1 MSSTTITASLK
12 PYIDINDDRK
22 AICEIEMEAAE
33 QSPEYKKLDAKT
45 TAWTLA
51 IIAMMVIEF
60 INTLVSD
67 NEISFCISCILI
79 ICVFCISIRMCAI
92 ACDQKDITRAI
103 QHKPS
108 NQSLP
113 LNDYIRNNLRIDIM
127 SFRYTKDRLTYEDYR
142 WGRLPETTMRMECVY
157 HPENDNTNY
166 YGVMTIDP
174 NAKTVAFTP
183 IDTMH

>member
-1 MSSTTITASLK
+1 MSSTTITASLE
-12 PYIDINDDRK
+12 PYININNDRK
-22 AICEIEMEAAE
+22 VICEIEMKVAE

-60 INTLVSD
+60 INIVTLND
-67 NEISFCISCILI
+67 ELGFCISCILI
-79 ICVFCISIRMCAI
+79 ICVFCIGIRMCTI

-113 LNDYIRNNLRIDIM
+113 LSDYIRNNLRIDIM

-142 WGRLPETTMRMECVY
+142 WGRLPEKTIRMECVY
-157 HPENDNTNY
+157 HPENDNANY

-174 NAKTVAFTP
+174 DDKTVAFTS